1 MTTETTETTET
12 IRIDCPS
19 RAHECTYYVDVTGCT
34 RHERIDAACTTL
46 KSYLGQYT
54 KHNGER
60 MPHNYRVLE
69 PGDMDGFSTHYVYEM
84 EEAEVKEMEEKEVKE
99 VKEVKT
105 DKASALLDLIADIAG
120 DSVNEGR
127 VIELIKEFGG
137 RATTNITVSD
147 STGPL
152 GEVEGLMHEK
162 FELVLKCVSRGMNVA
177 LVGPTGSGKSIL
189 ARQVAEALGKFFSK
203 TGQVIAPH
211 DIMGYMRADGTY
223 QSTPCRE
230 AIDAGGVH
238 LFDEMD
244 SYSPRA
250 LLAANGLVDS
260 SSIGYFPDAPRWIDI
275 SDTTFIAAMNTWGA
289 GATQE
294 YTGRAV
300 LDASTMRRF
309 VQIEI
314 GYDAAIEEALAGDHT
329 EWLDMVRKVRAGV
342 EAQGISGHPIATS
355 HLVDGIML
363 MTGDDGLTLEDA
375 ASLVLRREL
384 TTMQWDS
391 VRK

>member
-1 MTTETTETTET
+1 
-12 IRIDCPS
+12 
-19 RAHECTYYVDVTGCT
+19 
-34 RHERIDAACTTL
+34 
-46 KSYLGQYT
+46 
-54 KHNGER
+54 

-69 PGDMDGFSTHYVYEM
+69 PGEMDGYDRFSIAQEM
-84 EEAEVKEMEEKEVKE
+84 EEVEVEEMEEVEEVKKEVKEMEEVQ
-99 VKEVKT
+99 EVKT
-105 DKASALLDLIADIAG
+105 DKASALMALIADIAG
-120 DSVNEGR
+120 DAVDEGR
-127 VIELIKEFGG
+127 VVELIKEYGG
-137 RATTNITVSD
+137 VSTTNITVSD

-177 LVGPTGSGKSIL
+177 LIGPTGSGKSIL

-260 SSIGYFPDAPRWIDI
+260 SSIGYFPDAPRGIDI